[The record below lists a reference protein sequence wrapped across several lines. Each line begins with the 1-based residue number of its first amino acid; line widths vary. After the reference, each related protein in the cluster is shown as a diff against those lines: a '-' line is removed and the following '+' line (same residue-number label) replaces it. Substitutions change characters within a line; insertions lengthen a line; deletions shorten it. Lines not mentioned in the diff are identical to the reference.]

1 MCLAVPMR
9 ILGIKGHEAVCEAG
23 GVERDVNLFLLQ
35 GEAVQPGDCVLVH
48 VGYAIKKLSET
59 DMERSWSLLS
69 GLEAGD
75 A

>member
-9 ILGIKGHEAVCEAG
+9 IRSTDGLMAACVAG

-35 GEAVQPGDCVLVH
+35 GEEVQPGDCVLVH
-48 VGYAIKKLSET
+48 VGYAIKKLPEQ
-59 DMERSWSLLS
+59 DLERAWSLL
-69 GLEAGD
+69 AQMDDRD